1 MRVVLGERLRDDGP
15 QRGGAGF
22 RAVELDSDP
31 DTADRAGD
39 APQAVIEGLR
49 TVDRIGGAFEVAV
62 GREDRTSEIVVDGA

>member
-1 MRVVLGERLRDDGP
+1 
-15 QRGGAGF
+15 
-22 RAVELDSDP
+22 LDSDP

-39 APQAVIEGLR
+39 APQAVIEGLG